1 VRKPAWGSLLGR
13 QILRKP
19 LRSPSSHSV
28 KGLGLT
34 GRRMAMN
41 RLQKDEARHIADHF
55 RPAAGAA
62 EAAAV
67 LGESEQLREP
77 VSEQR

>member
-1 VRKPAWGSLLGR
+1 
-13 QILRKP
+13 
-19 LRSPSSHSV
+19 
-28 KGLGLT
+28 
-34 GRRMAMN
+34 MAMN